1 MWLDKY
7 HEHEGK
13 SYRLFQTDI
22 GAEVF
27 YVLVPDEKRVT
38 WCGKMVYVTK
48 GEEPK
53 ETRKRRKKEEIENG
67 LQEADRVDLGTG

>member
-27 YVLVPDEKRVT
+27 YVLTPNEKRTT
-38 WCGKMVYVTK
+38 WCGKMVYVTM

-53 ETRKRRKKEEIENG
+53 ETRKRKRKNIEDNAHDCNDG
-67 LQEADRVDLGTG
+67 IG